1 MDFSGTLLALGGGIL
16 SFVSPCVL
24 PLIPIYVSIVSGASM
39 EELRRGE
46 SEGLMRRVA
55 IGSLAFILGF
65 TLVFV
70 ALGATATAVGGLL
83 RTHLPLLSRV
93 GGIVIIILG
102 LHLTGIFRIPGLQVE
117 KRLDSEDAVSKTV
130 GPLRAFIVGLTF
142 AFGWTPCIGPV
153 LAGILAYAGNQ
164 DTVGKGIY
172 LLVVYSLGL
181 GIPFF
186 FAAMG
191 INKFLTVSKKLRN
204 HFKTIERASGV
215 IVIIMG
221 LLMVTNKLT
230 LLTSWAQRLGW
241 KG

>member
-16 SFVSPCVL
+16 SFASPCVL

-46 SEGLMRRVA
+46 TEGLMRRVA
-55 IGSLAFILGF
+55 LGSLAFILGF
-65 TLVFV
+65 TVIFV
-70 ALGATATAVGGLL
+70 ALGATATAVGVVL
-83 RTHLPLLSRV
+83 RTHLPVLTRI

-117 KRLDSEDAVSKTV
+117 RRMDNEGAISRTV

-186 FAAMG
+186 VAAMG
-191 INKFLTVSKKLRN
+191 INKFLSVSKKLRN
-204 HFKTIERASGV
+204 HFKTIEVCSGV
-215 IVIIMG
+215 IVILMG
-221 LLMVTNKLT
+221 TLMVTNKLT
-230 LLTSWAQRLGW
+230 ALVTWAQRLGW
-241 KG
+241 RA